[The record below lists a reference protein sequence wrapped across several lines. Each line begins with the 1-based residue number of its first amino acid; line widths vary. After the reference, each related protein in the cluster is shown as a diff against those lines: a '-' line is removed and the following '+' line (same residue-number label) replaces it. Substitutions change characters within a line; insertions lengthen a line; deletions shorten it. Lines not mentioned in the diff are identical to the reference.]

1 MPAKRTE
8 PSRAA
13 ISQTA
18 GFKYTRS
25 EKTNLAKSF
34 AAIRR
39 RQAQLERNAEEL
51 AFQQAQQQLDLG
63 SAEDSG
69 AQVLPLFK
77 QAV

>member
-13 ISQTA
+13 VSQTA
-18 GFKYTRS
+18 GFKYTPS
-25 EKTNLAKSF
+25 GSTDLAKRF

-39 RQAQLERNAEEL
+39 EQAKAQREAAAAEF
-51 AFQQAQQQLDLG
+51 AQAQQPLEL
-63 SAEDSG
+63 EPT

-77 QAV
+77 QAI